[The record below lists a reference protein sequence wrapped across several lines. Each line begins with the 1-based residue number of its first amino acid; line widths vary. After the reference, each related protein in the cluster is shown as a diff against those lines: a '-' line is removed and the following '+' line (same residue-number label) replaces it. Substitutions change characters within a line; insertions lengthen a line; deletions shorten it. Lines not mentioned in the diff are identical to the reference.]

1 MVFLMVKWFYFIIN
15 DYYLLSI
22 LSYLFLISNIMR
34 YNSGF

>member
-1 MVFLMVKWFYFIIN
+1 MVFLIVKWFYFIIN